1 MNRRLLRLPEP
12 LLRFGHG
19 QVADHPK
26 DGLFLFGPFTDA
38 SHPRQL
44 RLGVIG
50 TADGLPRFERWA
62 SRMRGYIP
70 APQDARAH
78 FMAWPGFEAAFACEW
93 PAQPLARLSVD
104 RQTLMDAMHVADRHE
119 AVYRA
124 VELFLNPILA
134 YVRREEVRPT
144 LWFVVVPEEVYRLGR
159 PNSVVPRSMRQPS
172 ALRSGDRFAGRS
184 IKTGQGLLFADD
196 VEWVRL
202 RRFANDFHNQ
212 LKARL
217 LRERISVQL
226 IRETTL
232 APEDFA
238 WPDGKPKR
246 KVQDEA
252 TRAWNLGVATLFK
265 GEGKPWSLAAARPGV
280 CYVGLVFRRVPEGPE
295 THACCG
301 AQMFLE
307 SGDGTVFRGAM
318 GPWRSMDRKEFH
330 LSRDA
335 AADLIGTVIADYEAR
350 HGSRPT
356 ELFIHGRIAFS
367 DQEWDGFR
375 SAVDGRTNLVGVRIR
390 QTEELKAFT
399 PGDMPL
405 LRGHALVLGPR
416 KGYLWS
422 NGFVPRLDT
431 YPGWEVPN
439 PLAVDVVKGDAP
451 IETVLADVLAL
462 TKLNYNSA
470 DYAVGLPVTLGFAK
484 AVGEILTAAPTDD
497 TPPLPFRYYM

>member
-1 MNRRLLRLPEP
+1 
-12 LLRFGHG
+12 
-19 QVADHPK
+19 
-26 DGLFLFGPFTDA
+26 
-38 SHPRQL
+38 
-44 RLGVIG
+44 VIG

-62 SRMRGYIP
+62 TRMRGYIP

-78 FMAWPGFEAAFACEW
+78 LMAWPGFEAAFSCEW
-93 PAQPLARLSVD
+93 PAQPLARLAVD
-104 RQTLMDAMHVADRHE
+104 HRELMDAMHLADRHE

-124 VELFLNPILA
+124 VELFLKPILA

-159 PNSVVPRSMRQPS
+159 PNSVVPRTLRQPS
-172 ALRSGDRFAGRS
+172 TLRSGDRVAWRS
-184 IKTGQGLLFADD
+184 VKTGQGLLFADD
-196 VEWVRL
+196 VEWARL

-226 IRETTL
+226 VRETTL

-318 GPWRSMDRKEFH
+318 GPWRSVDRKC
-330 LSRDA
+330 
-335 AADLIGTVIADYEAR
+335 
-350 HGSRPT
+350 PT
-356 ELFIHGRIAFS
+356 
-367 DQEWDGFR
+367 
-375 SAVDGRTNLVGVRIR
+375 SAPLR
-390 QTEELKAFT
+390 QT
-399 PGDMPL
+399 G
-405 LRGHALVLGPR
+405 
-416 KGYLWS
+416 
-422 NGFVPRLDT
+422 
-431 YPGWEVPN
+431 
-439 PLAVDVVKGDAP
+439 VVEKRRISG
-451 IETVLADVLAL
+451 
-462 TKLNYNSA
+462 SS
-470 DYAVGLPVTLGFAK
+470 
-484 AVGEILTAAPTDD
+484 
-497 TPPLPFRYYM
+497 